1 MRDFAVAIFN
11 IYPKYVYRKVVQDP
25 VTSLNCF
32 GMYGKACFKAS
43 SGLYETK
50 LFSNGGACRAVCAA
64 RCAPRGAKTRV
75 QFVKMIISPK
85 KFFLA
90 NPSETSPQGRTYH
103 QLSRG

>member
-11 IYPKYVYRKVVQDP
+11 RYPKYVYRKVVQDP

-50 LFSNGGACRAVCAA
+50 LFSRQNYSA
-64 RCAPRGAKTRV
+64 RNAPRGARCAV
-75 QFVKMIISPK
+75 QKQEFN
-85 KFFLA
+85 L
-90 NPSETSPQGRTYH
+90 
-103 QLSRG
+103 